1 MEFCEKCGSVIV
13 VTGDSAACASCGH
26 KLKKKP
32 KIESS
37 EKIEKKD
44 TIAVITEESENMYP
58 IVQMECPKCES
69 KRAYFWTLQTRAG
82 DESETKF
89 YKCVKCKHTWRKYR

>member
-1 MEFCEKCGSVIV
+1 MEFCEKCGSLISIID
-13 VTGDSAACASCGH
+13 GKASCAGCGR

-37 EKIEKKD
+37 EKIEKAE
-44 TIAVITEESENMYP
+44 TIAVINEGQDEINP
-58 IVQMECPKCES
+58 IVNITCNKCKHKE
-69 KRAYFWTLQTRAG
+69 AYFWTMQTRAG

-89 YKCVKCKHTWRKYR
+89 YRCVKCKFTWRVYR

>member
-1 MEFCEKCGSVIV
+1 MEFCEKCGGMILLNE
-13 VTGDSAACASCGH
+13 GKAACLSCGA

-37 EKIEKKD
+37 EIVVRGD
-44 TIAVITEESENMYP
+44 SVAVVNDEESETKP
-58 IVQMECPKCES
+58 IIQMNCAKCKHKE
-69 KRAYFWTLQTRAG
+69 AYFWTKQTRSS

-89 YKCVKCKHTWRKYR
+89 YQCVKCKHTWRDYS